1 MKRITIAGG
10 GLAGLSLGIALRR
23 RGVPVELHE
32 AGSYPRH
39 RVCGEF
45 ISGVDGETLVELG
58 IDDHLRDAQRL
69 ESSAWF
75 RGGKQIFDVAMPA
88 PAMGISRR
96 CLDSRL
102 SDAFEELGGVLHQ
115 RSRLKPSSDDGEV
128 WTAGRR
134 LHKAGKWLGLKLH
147 VRGREPAADL
157 EMHLGSHGY
166 VGLARVEGGAT
177 NVCGLFRRREVTG
190 RKGPDLLF
198 AYLEANGLGALRQ
211 SLCAAEVDEASF
223 LGVGNFQL
231 GRQGRRRDGGCAI
244 GDADRMIPP
253 FTGNGMSMAFESA
266 LAAVEPIFDYASGG
280 LTWSDAI
287 VSIDRQLDSRFRRR
301 LFAARALH
309 PVLLSRGGGA
319 LLALAARGGLLPFKT
334 FYRLLR

>member
-1 MKRITIAGG
+1 MRRITIAGG

-45 ISGVDGETLVELG
+45 ISGVDGDTLAELG
-58 IDDHLRDAQRL
+58 IDAHLRDAQRL

-75 RGGKQIFDVAMPA
+75 RGGKRIFAASMPH

-102 SDAFEELGGVLHQ
+102 SDAFVEQGGALHQ
-115 RSRLKPSSDDGEV
+115 RSRLKPSPSEGEV
-128 WTAGRR
+128 CTAGRR
-134 LHKAGKWLGLKLH
+134 VHKLGKWLGLKLH

-157 EMHLGSHGY
+157 EMHLGAHGY
-166 VGLARVEGGAT
+166 VGLARVEGGTT

-190 RKGPDLLF
+190 KGADLLF
-198 AYLEANGLGALRQ
+198 AYLEANGLDELRESLRGAV
-211 SLCAAEVDEASF
+211 VDEASF

-231 GRQGRRRDGGCAI
+231 GRQGGKGDGICAI

-266 LAAVEPIFDYASGG
+266 LAAVGPICDYSAGV
-280 LTWSDAI
+280 LKWRDAI
-287 VSIDRQLDSRFRRR
+287 DVIERQLNSRFRRR
-301 LFAARALH
+301 LIAARALH
-309 PVLLSRGGGA
+309 PLLLSRGGGA
-319 LLALAARGGLLPFKT
+319 LLALVARGGLLPFNT